1 MTGRNFKYVILLIG
15 LSSLGIIFSQ
25 INWLNNSFTL
35 TQKNFNESVVKSLTE
50 VKEVIK
56 TQNKKNSILIDENF
70 KADYDYLSEDEKYR
84 FKLYLVSKFDF
95 VPKLDQGFYD
105 SLSEFQDAFLKLRN
119 TDGSFKESVSIIYG
133 QENIQERYYYEEIDF
148 DSLVEKVFTSNGI
161 KLTYSFGIKNTK
173 SNKWEYILGKK
184 MKDISLLEESDY
196 VLEVFDNKSIY
207 VVLYNKE
214 SYLYKSLFSSVM
226 LSSLMVLVILFSLW
240 FSLRVILKQKKLS
253 QIKTDFINNMTHE
266 FKTPIASI
274 GTAAVAIE
282 EPEIIQNK
290 SMVKQFTK
298 VIKEENERMNK
309 QVAMILKL
317 AQNDHFITELEIQSV
332 DVLKLVKKV
341 ISQNQIRIDKKNGNI
356 ECIVK
361 VDNTIVFGDEMYLHQ
376 AISNLVDNAI
386 KYSPDQIHITIVIE
400 NKNEHLIIHV
410 LDKGMGIQ
418 KDDAKRVFEKF
429 YRVSTNNT
437 HNVKGFGLGLSYVK
451 QIAEA
456 HNGSVSLKSSKKGS
470 VFSLFLPQKRE

>member
-1 MTGRNFKYVILLIG
+1 MMGRNFKYVILLIG

-56 TQNKKNSILIDENF
+56 TQNKKNSIVIDENF

-84 FKLYLVSKFDF
+84 FKLYSISRFGSRPKFDQ
-95 VPKLDQGFYD
+95 DFYN
-105 SLSEFQDAFLKLRN
+105 SLEEFQEAFLRRRN

-133 QENIQERYYYEEIDF
+133 QENIQGFNYYKEIDF
-148 DSLVEKVFTSNGI
+148 DSLIKKVFTSNGV

-173 SNKWEYILGKK
+173 SNKWECIWGKEL
-184 MKDISLLEESDY
+184 KDTSLLEKSDY

-207 VVLYNKE
+207 VVFYDKE
-214 SYLYKSLFSSVM
+214 SYLYKSLFFNVL
-226 LSSLMVLVILFSLW
+226 LSTIMVLIILFSLW
-240 FSLRVILKQKKLS
+240 FSLRIILKQKKLS

-282 EPEIIQNK
+282 EPEIIGDE
-290 SMVKQFTK
+290 SVVRQFTK

-309 QVAMILKL
+309 QVEMILKL
-317 AQNDHFITELEIQSV
+317 AQNNHFITELEMQSV
-332 DVLKLVKKV
+332 DVLKLAKQVV
-341 ISQNQIRIDKKNGNI
+341 SQNRIRVDKKNGTI

-361 VDNTIVFGDEMYLHQ
+361 VDNTVVIGDEMYLHQ

-386 KYSPDQIHITIVIE
+386 KYSPNEIHIKIE
-400 NKNEHLIIHV
+400 IEKKNEYLVIHV

-429 YRVSTNNT
+429 YRVSTNNI

-451 QIAEA
+451 QIADA
-456 HNGSVSLKSSKKGS
+456 HNGHVTLKSSKKGS
-470 VFSLFLPQKRE
+470 VFSLFLPQKKE